1 MVRPTGG
8 VVYFVALN
16 GLFANFD
23 MDAPDDRELLEHL
36 LTLDESYTAALS
48 RRTLYAV
55 IAALR

>member
-1 MVRPTGG
+1 MRPTGG

-23 MDAPDDRELLEHL
+23 MGVPEDRELLEHL
-36 LTLDESYTAALS
+36 LTLDAIYTAAYPE
-48 RRTLYAV
+48 RTLYAV